1 MNKILLLEDDPN
13 LSKTL
18 IKYLKI
24 NGYEVDWAKNGEEA
38 IDLSYDNSYALYLF
52 DINVPL
58 LSGVDVLTALR
69 EAEDFTPT
77 IIISAMIDVATV
89 TKGFIAGA
97 DDYVKK
103 PFDPEELLI
112 RIKAKTA
119 MLKPKITF
127 KEFEIDLQSQKI
139 RYKKE
144 VLYLANVQKNLL
156 FSLIQNHPNPVSKTE
171 LMLLLEKPTDLALRV
186 NIAKL
191 KKSLNIEIQNI
202 RGVGY
207 KIIWKRVTTQRIYP
221 LFCNYRTLLNL
232 YLLQLL

>member
-1 MNKILLLEDDPN
+1 MNRLLLLEDDPN

-18 IKYLKI
+18 IKYLKL
-24 NGYEVDWAKNGEEA
+24 NGYDVDWAKNGEEA
-38 IDLSYDNSYALYLF
+38 MDLSYENSYDLYLF

-58 LSGVDVLTALR
+58 INGVDLLTELR
-69 EAEDFTPT
+69 NAEDFTPT
-77 IIISAMIDVATV
+77 IIISAMVDISSV

-119 MLKPKITF
+119 SLKKRLTF
-127 KEFEIDLQSQKI
+127 RDFEIDLQSKEI
-139 RYKKE
+139 KYKKE
-144 VLYLANVQKNLL
+144 ILYLGTVQKNLL
-156 FSLIQNHPNPVSKTE
+156 LSLIQNYPNPVTRDE
-171 LMLLLEKPTDLALRV
+171 LMLLLDKPTDLALRV

-191 KKSLNIEIQNI
+191 KKKLDIKIQTI

-207 KIIWKRVTTQRIYP
+207 KII
-221 LFCNYRTLLNL
+221 
-232 YLLQLL
+232 

>member
-38 IDLSYDNSYALYLF
+38 INLSYDNSYALYLF

-58 LSGVDVLTALR
+58 ISGVDLLTALR

-77 IIISAMIDVATV
+77 IIISAMIDIETV

-119 MLKPKITF
+119 TLKSKITF

-139 RYKKE
+139 YYKKE

-156 FSLIQNHPNPVSKTE
+156 ISLIQNHPNPVSKHE

-207 KIIWKRVTTQRIYP
+207 KII
-221 LFCNYRTLLNL
+221 
-232 YLLQLL
+232 

>member
-38 IDLSYDNSYALYLF
+38 INLSYDNSYALYLF

-58 LSGVDVLTALR
+58 ISGVDVLTALR

-156 FSLIQNHPNPVSKTE
+156 FSLIQNYPNPVSKHE

-207 KIIWKRVTTQRIYP
+207 KII
-221 LFCNYRTLLNL
+221 
-232 YLLQLL
+232 

>member
-1 MNKILLLEDDPN
+1 MNRLLLLEDDPN

-18 IKYLKI
+18 RKYLKL
-24 NGYEVDWAKNGEEA
+24 NGYDVDWAKNGEEA
-38 IDLSYDNSYALYLF
+38 MDLSYENGYDLYLF

-58 LSGVDVLTALR
+58 INGVDLLTELR
-69 EAEDFTPT
+69 HAEDFTPT
-77 IIISAMIDVATV
+77 IIISAMVDISSV

-119 MLKPKITF
+119 SLKKRLTF
-127 KEFEIDLQSQKI
+127 RDFEIDLQSKEI
-139 RYKKE
+139 KYKKE
-144 VLYLANVQKNLL
+144 IIYLGTVQKNLL
-156 FSLIQNHPNPVSKTE
+156 FSLIQNYPNPVTRDE
-171 LMLLLEKPTDLALRV
+171 LMLLLDKPSDLALRV

-191 KKSLNIEIQNI
+191 KKRLDIKIQTI

-207 KIIWKRVTTQRIYP
+207 KII
-221 LFCNYRTLLNL
+221 
-232 YLLQLL
+232 

>member
-1 MNKILLLEDDPN
+1 LNKILLLEDDPN

-38 IDLSYDNSYALYLF
+38 INLSYDNSYALYLF

-139 RYKKE
+139 RYKRE

-156 FSLIQNHPNPVSKTE
+156 FSLIQNHPNPVSKNE

-207 KIIWKRVTTQRIYP
+207 KII
-221 LFCNYRTLLNL
+221 
-232 YLLQLL
+232 